1 MLLKKIIDLNNKFI
15 KFLKYTASSGLI
27 VLGLLILFDVVMRT
41 FVNKPVIGVAEI
53 IANSIV
59 MIAFSQIAYT
69 ISIDSMVKSEYLLK
83 KASYNLSC
91 FLEIFSCIL
100 GIVFFGLIA
109 YSSFEPTI
117 NSYIRN
123 EFEGHAS
130 FRFPTFP
137 VRLSIFAGSIFAAF
151 TYFLRMLIFFSN
163 IQTNNQKREVQ
174 E

>member
-69 ISIDSMVKSEYLLK
+69 ISIDGMVKSEYLLK
-83 KASYNLSC
+83 KASVRATDRWRRGGDTWWRNSC
-91 FLEIFSCIL
+91 GYGCRWWCGRS
-100 GIVFFGLIA
+100 
-109 YSSFEPTI
+109 
-117 NSYIRN
+117 R
-123 EFEGHAS
+123 
-130 FRFPTFP
+130 
-137 VRLSIFAGSIFAAF
+137 
-151 TYFLRMLIFFSN
+151 
-163 IQTNNQKREVQ
+163 
-174 E
+174 

>member
-1 MLLKKIIDLNNKFI
+1 MLLNKIIDLNNKFI

-41 FVNKPVIGVAEI
+41 FINKPVIGVAEI

-69 ISIDSMVKSEYLLK
+69 ISIDGMVKSEYLLK

-100 GIVFFGLIA
+100 GIVFFWFNCL
-109 YSSFEPTI
+109 
-117 NSYIRN
+117 
-123 EFEGHAS
+123 
-130 FRFPTFP
+130 
-137 VRLSIFAGSIFAAF
+137 
-151 TYFLRMLIFFSN
+151 LIFRADN
-163 IQTNNQKREVQ
+163 
-174 E
+174 

>member
-1 MLLKKIIDLNNKFI
+1 
-15 KFLKYTASSGLI
+15 
-27 VLGLLILFDVVMRT
+27 
-41 FVNKPVIGVAEI
+41 
-53 IANSIV
+53 
-59 MIAFSQIAYT
+59 
-69 ISIDSMVKSEYLLK
+69 MVKSEYLLK

-163 IQTNNQKREVQ
+163 IKIDKQKREVQ

>member
-1 MLLKKIIDLNNKFI
+1 
-15 KFLKYTASSGLI
+15 
-27 VLGLLILFDVVMRT
+27 
-41 FVNKPVIGVAEI
+41 
-53 IANSIV
+53 
-59 MIAFSQIAYT
+59 
-69 ISIDSMVKSEYLLK
+69 MVKSEYLLK